1 MKKKKLSWQRW
12 DIKMDNY
19 DYNHKKS
26 NNLPIGRLKNLRDNM
41 AIYGPLNEFGFPE
54 KVDATSASYYTS
66 VLKIRMEAI
75 ETICACIRV
84 LGKGWNMDALKKEKT
99 STLKDISDIIKK
111 AYKRA
116 AENKKTF
123 YLAETE
129 KAKVLAYSIEEMYF
143 DPDKP
148 EEFLDSDEFESAYG
162 EEDHSTV
169 NKRIGSNIS
178 KL

>member
-1 MKKKKLSWQRW
+1 MA
-12 DIKMDNY
+12 MY

-26 NNLPIGRLKNLRDNM
+26 SNLPIGRLHNLRDNM
-41 AIYGPLNEFGFPE
+41 AIYGPLNEFGFPP
-54 KVDATSASYYTS
+54 KVDAASASYYTKI
-66 VLKIRMEAI
+66 LKIRMEAI

-84 LGKGWNMDALKKEKT
+84 LGKEWNMDVLKKEKT

-123 YLAETE
+123 YLTETE

-148 EEFLDSDEFESAYG
+148 EEFLDNDEFESAYG
-162 EEDHSTV
+162 EEDYSTV
-169 NKRIGSNIS
+169 NKRIGSNFIS